1 MDQDIIHPPFTM
13 CWPRYIMYLQ
23 SRVGPQTGAQDI
35 YPPPLQ
41 NGSARIYLPPF
52 PTGRLIYIHTP
63 SQRVGR
69 DISYAFRMGRPGYS
83 HPLPGGPRGVSH
95 VPSTRVG
102 PDISNPPPHGSAE
115 I

>member
-69 DISYAFRMGRPGYS
+69 DISYAFRTGRPRYIHPPSQRVGRDIS
-83 HPLPGGPRGVSH
+83 TPLPS
-95 VPSTRVG
+95 
-102 PDISNPPPHGSAE
+102 GSAE
-115 I
+115 IYHMPSER